1 MSFFRTRLSPALLA
15 ISALALALSA
25 NAAEPVLP
33 LDVQQRLDA
42 LKNGFESFVLKSV
55 TIPYDEGIKALN
67 AKVKPALERES
78 AMAAK
83 RKDLDALV
91 RIKADME
98 RTDQGLLLTEADSPP
113 PDSLKNVYAAYK
125 LELAKIES
133 AKKITLADAKQR
145 YDKGLSQIQDELTSA
160 QKVEGALQVKQLREG
175 LAKLSDVAANSGA
188 GSASSLKEGSYTN
201 SLGMKFVPVPGTSI
215 LMCIHETRRGDFA
228 SYAKEAGNVSA
239 DWKNVMFE
247 GATLSADDN
256 EPVTMVSWDESV
268 GFCDWLSKKEGRT
281 YRLPTDD
288 EWSAAIGIASKESK
302 TGTPAAKAM
311 SAEKVYPWGGIET
324 PPNGSGNYADAA
336 FNAKFPKHFFIKG
349 YSDGYATTAP
359 VMKFQPN
366 SLGIYDLGGNVWEWC
381 SDWIDD
387 AKTRRVGRGG
397 SWYGYAADDLFSG
410 NRGGLPPSQRRAY
423 YGFRIVLS
431 GAGAGSST
439 SNKSDVESVLVGRW
453 IFKAGDFTMNKEL
466 LDDGTIISG
475 NIPGKWKIVG
485 KILRIDYANG
495 AWAEFDLPAN
505 EGRMKGKSNKNEEM
519 TAEKIK

>member
-1 MSFFRTRLSPALLA
+1 MSLFRTRLSLALLA
-15 ISALALALSA
+15 ISALVFALGAI
-25 NAAEPVLP
+25 AAEPVFS

-78 AMAAK
+78 AVAAK

-91 RIKADME
+91 RIKADIE
-98 RTDQGLLLTEADSPP
+98 RIDKGLLLTEADGPP
-113 PDSLKNVYAAYK
+113 PDSLKNIYAAYK

-133 AKKITLADAKQR
+133 AKKTSLGDAKQR
-145 YDKGLSQIQDELTSA
+145 YDKGLALIQDELTAA

-175 LAKLSDVAANSGA
+175 LANLSGVAAISGA
-188 GSASSLKEGSYTN
+188 GAAPSLKDGPYTN

-228 SYAKEAGNVSA
+228 SYANGAGNVSA
-239 DWKNVMFE
+239 HWKNVTFE
-247 GATLSADDN
+247 GDTLSADDN
-256 EPVTMVSWDESV
+256 DPVTMVSWDDAV
-268 GFCDWLSKKEGRT
+268 GFCDWLSKKEGRK
-281 YRLPTDD
+281 YRLPTDE

-302 TGTPAAKAM
+302 VGMPAAKAM
-311 SAEKVYPWGGIET
+311 SAEKVFPWGAMAT
-324 PPNGSGNYADAA
+324 PPNGSGNYADDA

-349 YSDGYATTAP
+349 YSDGFATTAP
-359 VMKFQPN
+359 VMKFQAN

-387 AKTRRVGRGG
+387 TKGRRVGRGG
-397 SWYGYAADDLFSG
+397 SWYGYEAADLLSG
-410 NRGGLPPSQRRAY
+410 NRGGLPPAQRRAY
-423 YGFRIVLS
+423 YGFRIVLPAADA
-431 GAGAGSST
+431 AGLPAI
-439 SNKSDVESVLVGRW
+439 KSEVESALVGHW

-466 LDDGTIISG
+466 LNDGTVFAG
-475 NIPGKWKIVG
+475 NIPGQWKVVG
-485 KILRIDYANG
+485 KILRVDYSNG
-495 AWAEFDLPAN
+495 AWAEFDLPVK
-505 EGRMKGKSNKNEEM
+505 EGRMKGKSYKNEDM